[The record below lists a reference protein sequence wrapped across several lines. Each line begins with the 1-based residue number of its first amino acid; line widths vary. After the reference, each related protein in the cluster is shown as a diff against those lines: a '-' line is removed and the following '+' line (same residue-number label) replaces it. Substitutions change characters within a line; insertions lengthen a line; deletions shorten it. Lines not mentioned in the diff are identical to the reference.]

1 MPDEIIP
8 SPENPVQVWSVSAW
22 KEFANGKRETL
33 FSHCFGTD
41 YVAARQVWDSFEKPK
56 GCRTK
61 VAVSISSA
69 TNDGSGFLKHVLHV
83 DAYTV
88 RRM

>member
-8 SPENPVQVWSVSAW
+8 SPENPVQVWRVAAW

-33 FSHCFGTD
+33 FRHDFGTN